1 MSANVSKLME
11 EFSSKSYLEKVV
23 KIVTSFE
30 AGKITG
36 DEADTLALHL
46 HIDPKDLTT
55 IYEYGYAGSKKLF
68 TQPDITLEQIT
79 SDRATHLEKIVLLAL
94 ELKRNNI
101 SPRNIRDYANKAN
114 IDPQDVKN
122 IYAKLEKEIEK
133 LKKPKQQT
141 SRINEDIAT
150 KDMQYTYDALHGYI
164 LQLFLYA
171 SPAYTFA
178 LRYQKAE
185 EKYAKKQNFLKYM
198 NKLSNGEAI
207 ERKISDA
214 EDGYVN
220 LFLTT
225 ISSTRDDLE
234 SLVQG
239 DLGQAFSCSEE
250 TAVGLHNTLKSF
262 RGIIDKETKELI
274 IASNQLRPYLEESDD
289 YLGMGMDMLKG
300 AKIGSLAA
308 AAFGPLG
315 VAVAVGVLLYKGQ
328 EDADQAEEHLDNL
341 FHYWNE
347 CFASL
352 YPEKL
357 SAYYK
362 KCYEFSSYIAHQYI
376 ANYKEVETLARQNN
390 KLAQYNEYLQSQLR
404 FFVNDEM
411 QQQMREDIKAIENII
426 Q

>member
-1 MSANVSKLME
+1 MASTPKLIE

-23 KIVTSFE
+23 KIVTSFKE
-30 AGKITG
+30 EKITG

-79 SDRATHLEKIVLLAL
+79 SNRATHLEKIVLLAL

-133 LKKPKQQT
+133 LKKSKQQT
-141 SRINEDIAT
+141 SRINEGITT

-178 LRYQKAE
+178 LRYRKAE
-185 EKYAKKQNFLKYM
+185 EKYEKKQNFLKYM

-207 ERKISDA
+207 EKKVSDA
-214 EDGYVN
+214 EDGYIN

-225 ISSTRDDLE
+225 ISSTRDDLD

-239 DLGQAFSCSEE
+239 NLGQAFSCSEE

-274 IASNQLRPYLEESDD
+274 IASNQLRPHLEESDD

-315 VAVAVGVLLYKGQ
+315 VAVAVGGLLYKGQ
-328 EDADQAEEHLDNL
+328 EDTD
-341 FHYWNE
+341 
-347 CFASL
+347 
-352 YPEKL
+352 
-357 SAYYK
+357 
-362 KCYEFSSYIAHQYI
+362 
-376 ANYKEVETLARQNN
+376 
-390 KLAQYNEYLQSQLR
+390 
-404 FFVNDEM
+404 
-411 QQQMREDIKAIENII
+411 
-426 Q
+426 